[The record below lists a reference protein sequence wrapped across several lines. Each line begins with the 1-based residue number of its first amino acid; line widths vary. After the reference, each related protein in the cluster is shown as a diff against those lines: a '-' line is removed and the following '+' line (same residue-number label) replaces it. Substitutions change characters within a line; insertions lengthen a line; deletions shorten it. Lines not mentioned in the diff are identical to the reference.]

1 MHRQLLNSGLTAPVV
16 TRAPPRLVLVPA
28 LQLLPSAQI
37 ASATVR
43 DSQAL
48 SPDGGWLEQHFLWV
62 FPIGLIVFLV
72 AFALIMAF

>member
-1 MHRQLLNSGLTAPVV
+1 
-16 TRAPPRLVLVPA
+16 
-28 LQLLPSAQI
+28 
-37 ASATVR
+37 VR